1 MTDLLPA
8 LKGRPPRPLGG
19 SLVPLIYSGTH
30 LSSAGQ
36 SGWPETPHMM
46 HLPSGCAPR
55 IHVLRGNHSSR
66 LRQEKHLYSIP
77 ALKEEAFSCKAIS

>member
-8 LKGRPPRPLGG
+8 LKCEGSCEGG
-19 SLVPLIYSGTH
+19 SLVPRIYSGIH
-30 LSSAGQ
+30 LSFAGQ

-46 HLPSGCAPR
+46 HLPSGYAPR

-66 LRQEKHLYSIP
+66 LQFSI
-77 ALKEEAFSCKAIS
+77 KTGKAYELFLSSPL